1 MQTTSLTKS
10 HKTRILLAEDNRVNQ
25 KFAVLLLNKLGYQ
38 ADVVSNGA
46 EVLQALHS
54 QSYDV
59 VFMDV
64 EMPEMDGLTATRQIC
79 EQWAAGERPRII
91 ALTAYARQGDREQCL
106 AAGMDDYITKPI
118 ELPKLLQALQN
129 LSDSNGGLNIGNEGD
144 QEETEC
150 VFPLPQT
157 LNDTESEVL
166 DAKVW
171 QSLEKLAGAKAK
183 VVLDK
188 IVGDYLED
196 APERLQ
202 AIQSAIAT
210 HDAEA
215 LRQAAHS
222 LRSSSANLGAVT
234 LSCMC
239 KDLENLAGAGITEV
253 PAEQLVQV
261 KVEYEKVKT
270 ALSEQ
275 VSKSP
280 ISTSESAVAC
290 PQLP

>member
-1 MQTTSLTKS
+1 MQTTSLTKND
-10 HKTRILLAEDNRVNQ
+10 KTRILLAEDNRVNQ
-25 KFAVLLLNKLGYQ
+25 KFAVLLLKKLGYQ

-91 ALTAYARQGDREQCL
+91 ALTAYARRGDRERCL

-129 LSDSNGGLNIGNEGD
+129 LSDSNGGLNIEDEGD
-144 QEETEC
+144 KGEKEG

-157 LNDTESEVL
+157 LNDQESEVL

-171 QSLEKLAGAKAK
+171 QSLQKLAGAKAN

-188 IVGDYLED
+188 IVGEYLDD

-210 HDAEA
+210 QDAEA

-222 LRSSSANLGAVT
+222 FRSSSANLGAVT
-234 LSCMC
+234 LSLMC
-239 KDLENLAGAGITEV
+239 KKLEALASAGITEV
-253 PAEQLVQV
+253 PAEQRVQIE
-261 KVEYEKVKT
+261 VEYEKVKT
-270 ALSEQ
+270 ALLQQ

-280 ISTSESAVAC
+280 IPIS
-290 PQLP
+290 

>member
-25 KFAVLLLNKLGYQ
+25 KFAVLLLKKLGYQ

-46 EVLQALHS
+46 EVLKALHS

-64 EMPEMDGLTATRQIC
+64 EMPEMDGLTATRQIR
-79 EQWAAGERPRII
+79 EQWAAGECPRII
-91 ALTAYARQGDREQCL
+91 ALTAYARRGDREQCL
-106 AAGMDDYITKPI
+106 AAGMDDYMTKPI

-129 LSDSNGGLNIGNEGD
+129 LSDSDGGLNIGDEGD
-144 QEETEC
+144 KGDKKG
-150 VFPLPQT
+150 VFPVPQT
-157 LNDTESEVL
+157 LNYTESEVL

-171 QSLEKLAGAKAK
+171 QSLEKLAGAKAH

-188 IVGDYLED
+188 IVGEYLED

-210 HDAEA
+210 QDAEA

-222 LRSSSANLGAVT
+222 FRSSSANLGAVT
-234 LSCMC
+234 LSLMC
-239 KDLENLAGAGITEV
+239 KELENLASAGMSEV
-253 PAEQLVQV
+253 SAEQLVQV

-270 ALSEQ
+270 ALI
-275 VSKSP
+275 SKNLDKP
-280 ISTSESAVAC
+280 THK
-290 PQLP
+290 

>member
-1 MQTTSLTKS
+1 MQTTSLPKS

-25 KFAVLLLNKLGYQ
+25 KFAVLLLKKLGYQ

-91 ALTAYARQGDREQCL
+91 ALTAYARRGDREQCL
-106 AAGMDDYITKPI
+106 AAGMDDYMTKPI

-129 LSDSNGGLNIGNEGD
+129 LSDSNGGLNIEEEGD
-144 QEETEC
+144 KGDKKG

-157 LNDTESEVL
+157 LNDTELEVL
-166 DAKVW
+166 DTKVW
-171 QSLEKLAGAKAK
+171 QSLQKLAGAKAHI
-183 VVLDK
+183 VLDK
-188 IVGDYLED
+188 IVGEYLDD

-210 HDAEA
+210 QDAEA

-234 LSCMC
+234 LSLMC
-239 KDLENLAGAGITEV
+239 KELEALANAGITEV
-253 PAEQLVQV
+253 PAKQRVQV
-261 KVEYEKVKT
+261 EVEYEKVKT
-270 ALSEQ
+270 ALIKQ

-280 ISTSESAVAC
+280 I
-290 PQLP
+290 PIP

>member
-25 KFAVLLLNKLGYQ
+25 KFAVLLLKKLGYQ

-46 EVLQALHS
+46 EVLKALHS

-64 EMPEMDGLTATRQIC
+64 EMPEMDGLTATRQIR

-91 ALTAYARQGDREQCL
+91 ALTAYARRGDREQCL
-106 AAGMDDYITKPI
+106 AAGMDDYMTKPI

-129 LSDSNGGLNIGNEGD
+129 LSDSNGGLNIEEEGD
-144 QEETEC
+144 KGDKKG
-150 VFPLPQT
+150 VFPVPQT
-157 LNDTESEVL
+157 LNYTESEVL

-171 QSLEKLAGAKAK
+171 QSLEKLAGAKAH

-188 IVGDYLED
+188 IVGEYLED

-210 HDAEA
+210 QDAEA

-222 LRSSSANLGAVT
+222 FRSSSANLGAVT
-234 LSCMC
+234 LSLLC
-239 KDLENLAGAGITEV
+239 KELENLASAGMSEV

-270 ALSEQ
+270 ALIKQ

-280 ISTSESAVAC
+280 I
-290 PQLP
+290 PIP

>member
-1 MQTTSLTKS
+1 MQTTSLTKND
-10 HKTRILLAEDNRVNQ
+10 KTRILLAEDNRVNQ
-25 KFAVLLLNKLGYQ
+25 KFAVLLLKKLGYQ

-91 ALTAYARQGDREQCL
+91 ALTAYARRGDRERCL

-129 LSDSNGGLNIGNEGD
+129 LSDSNGGLNIEDEGD
-144 QEETEC
+144 KGEKEG

-157 LNDTESEVL
+157 LNDQESEVL

-171 QSLEKLAGAKAK
+171 QSLQKLAGAKAN

-188 IVGDYLED
+188 IVGEYLDD

-210 HDAEA
+210 QDAEA

-222 LRSSSANLGAVT
+222 FRSSSANLGAVT
-234 LSCMC
+234 LSLMC
-239 KDLENLAGAGITEV
+239 KKLEALASAGITEV
-253 PAEQLVQV
+253 PAEQRVQLE
-261 KVEYEKVKT
+261 VEYEKVKT
-270 ALSEQ
+270 ALIKQ

-280 ISTSESAVAC
+280 I
-290 PQLP
+290 PIP

>member
-25 KFAVLLLNKLGYQ
+25 KFAVLLLKKLGYQ

-64 EMPEMDGLTATRQIC
+64 EMPEMDGLTATRQIR

-91 ALTAYARQGDREQCL
+91 ALTAYARRGDREQCL
-106 AAGMDDYITKPI
+106 AAGMDDYMTKPI

-129 LSDSNGGLNIGNEGD
+129 LSDSNGGLNIEEEGD
-144 QEETEC
+144 KGDKKG
-150 VFPLPQT
+150 VFPVPQT
-157 LNDTESEVL
+157 LNYTESEVL

-171 QSLEKLAGAKAK
+171 QSLEKLAGAKAH

-188 IVGDYLED
+188 IVGEYLED

-210 HDAEA
+210 QDAEA

-222 LRSSSANLGAVT
+222 FRSSSANLGAVT
-234 LSCMC
+234 LSLLC
-239 KDLENLAGAGITEV
+239 KELENLASAGMSEV

-270 ALSEQ
+270 ALIKH

-280 ISTSESAVAC
+280 I
-290 PQLP
+290 PIP

>member
-1 MQTTSLTKS
+1 MQTTSLPKS

-25 KFAVLLLNKLGYQ
+25 KFAVLLLKKLGYQ

-91 ALTAYARQGDREQCL
+91 ALTAYARRGDREQCL

-118 ELPKLLQALQN
+118 ELPKLVQALQKV
-129 LSDSNGGLNIGNEGD
+129 SDSDQGLHGDEGAG
-144 QEETEC
+144 
-150 VFPLPQT
+150 VFPASPRL
-157 LNDTESEVL
+157 LDTESEVL
-166 DAKVW
+166 APKIW
-171 QSLEKLAGAKAK
+171 QSLEKLAGAKAHI
-183 VVLDK
+183 VLDK

-210 HDAEA
+210 QDAEA

-234 LSCMC
+234 LSHLC
-239 KDLENLAGAGITEV
+239 KKLEALASAGMSEV

-270 ALSEQ
+270 ALIKQ

-280 ISTSESAVAC
+280 I
-290 PQLP
+290 PIP

>member
-1 MQTTSLTKS
+1 MQTTPLTKTQ
-10 HKTRILLAEDNRVNQ
+10 KTRILLAEDNRVNQ
-25 KFAVLLLNKLGYQ
+25 KFALLLLKKLGYQ
-38 ADVVSNGA
+38 TDVVSNGA
-46 EVLQALHS
+46 EALQALHS

-79 EQWAAGERPRII
+79 EQWADGERPRII
-91 ALTAYARQGDREQCL
+91 ALTAYARRGDREQCL

-118 ELPKLLQALQN
+118 ELPKLVQALQKV
-129 LSDSNGGLNIGNEGD
+129 SDSHQGFGDEGAG
-144 QEETEC
+144 
-150 VFPLPQT
+150 VFPASPRLLDP
-157 LNDTESEVL
+157 ESEVL
-166 DAKVW
+166 DPKIW

-210 HDAEA
+210 QDAEA

-222 LRSSSANLGAVT
+222 FRSSSANLGAVT
-234 LSCMC
+234 LSLLC

-270 ALSEQ
+270 ALNEQ

-280 ISTSESAVAC
+280 IPIS
-290 PQLP
+290 